1 MKDDLDLQ
9 FKQALAGTLDMAV
22 DSLLQ
27 VIEFD
32 SGVDNL
38 ITKKLSKEQVDELIF
53 WFDDEVIP
61 IYTELKMLDKVK
73 KVEGIKN
80 TIKEQCYKE
89 ERKAEEEKERKKL
102 KQKEKIGWNCI
113 INNNC
118 LKKPCWNCS

>member
-1 MKDDLDLQ
+1 MEDDLDLQ
-9 FKQALAGTLDMAV
+9 FKKALAGTLDMAV

-61 IYTELKMLDKVK
+61 IYTELGMIDKVK
-73 KVEGIKN
+73 KVEAIKN
-80 TIKEQCYKE
+80 SIKEHNE
-89 ERKAEEEKERKKL
+89 NIR
-102 KQKEKIGWNCI
+102 
-113 INNNC
+113 
-118 LKKPCWNCS
+118 

>member
-1 MKDDLDLQ
+1 MEDDIDLQ
-9 FKQALAGTLDMAV
+9 FKKALAGTLDIAV

-61 IYTELKMLDKVK
+61 IYTELGMIDKVK
-73 KVEGIKN
+73 KVEAIKN
-80 TIKEQCYKE
+80 SIKEHNE
-89 ERKAEEEKERKKL
+89 NIR
-102 KQKEKIGWNCI
+102 
-113 INNNC
+113 
-118 LKKPCWNCS
+118 

>member
-1 MKDDLDLQ
+1 MEDDIDLQ
-9 FKQALAGTLDMAV
+9 FKKALAGTLDMAV

-61 IYTELKMLDKVK
+61 IYTELGMIDKVK
-73 KVEGIKN
+73 KVEAIKN
-80 TIKEQCYKE
+80 SIKEHNE
-89 ERKAEEEKERKKL
+89 NIR
-102 KQKEKIGWNCI
+102 
-113 INNNC
+113 
-118 LKKPCWNCS
+118 

>member
-1 MKDDLDLQ
+1 MEDDLDLQ

-32 SGVDNL
+32 NGVDNL

-61 IYTELKMLDKVK
+61 IYTELGMIE
-73 KVEGIKN
+73 KVEKVTNIKN
-80 TIKEQCYKE
+80 AIKEHNE
-89 ERKAEEEKERKKL
+89 NIR
-102 KQKEKIGWNCI
+102 
-113 INNNC
+113 
-118 LKKPCWNCS
+118 

>member
-80 TIKEQCYKE
+80 TIKEHNE
-89 ERKAEEEKERKKL
+89 NIR
-102 KQKEKIGWNCI
+102 
-113 INNNC
+113 
-118 LKKPCWNCS
+118 

>member
-61 IYTELKMLDKVK
+61 IYT
-73 KVEGIKN
+73 
-80 TIKEQCYKE
+80 
-89 ERKAEEEKERKKL
+89 
-102 KQKEKIGWNCI
+102 
-113 INNNC
+113 
-118 LKKPCWNCS
+118 

>member
-38 ITKKLSKEQVDELIF
+38 ITKKFSKEQVDELIF

-80 TIKEQCYKE
+80 TIKEHNE
-89 ERKAEEEKERKKL
+89 NIR
-102 KQKEKIGWNCI
+102 
-113 INNNC
+113 
-118 LKKPCWNCS
+118 